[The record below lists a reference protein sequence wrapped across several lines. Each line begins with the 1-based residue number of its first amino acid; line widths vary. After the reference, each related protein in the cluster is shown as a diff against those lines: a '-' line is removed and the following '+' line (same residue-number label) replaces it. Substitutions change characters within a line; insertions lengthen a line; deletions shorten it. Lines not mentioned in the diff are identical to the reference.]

1 MTAAGF
7 TISLDKKAD
16 ISVAYA
22 DVQNVKIKGNVF
34 VGFKMQGHDYAIEY
48 DRSDV
53 RESFAMAL
61 KRFTEAAHA
70 ERPVNCTGNVEY
82 SQPELDKFAQQT
94 APWRAI
100 ATKPALS
107 EEVTKKRLLAEDAI
121 EHKNLGEAVTI
132 RGRCRTRSYL
142 GARLV

>member
-1 MTAAGF
+1 M
-7 TISLDKKAD
+7 
-16 ISVAYA
+16 
-22 DVQNVKIKGNVF
+22 KIKGNVF

-61 KRFTEAAHA
+61 KRLAEAAHA
-70 ERPVNCTGNVEY
+70 EPVNCTGNVEY

-121 EHKNLGEAVTI
+121 EHKNLQAAVTYYEA
-132 RGRCRTRSYL
+132 GVALDPTWAQGWYNALRCSMPNSKTTLMPQSE
-142 GARLV
+142 